1 MTSSYT
7 SSCFF
12 FFTINVMTVVP
23 PQHIWLIDWIYSFI
37 IYLVLM
43 AQKEQEQHKK
53 KMKVEVS
60 FPSRTWVTFGV
71 LEWWF
76 HFCTKT
82 NDLHLLW
89 RILDCTEHQKEKVGG
104 KCSAFF
110 DQNTVFWVP
119 FHKDVFTLF
128 GSFLPRLL
136 LLESI
141 LPPDVVYPRV

>member
-7 SSCFF
+7 SSCF

-43 AQKEQEQHKK
+43 AQKEQEQHEK

-76 HFCTKT
+76 HFCTKA